1 VTSTG
6 QPAYQFGD
14 TLPAAE
20 RLRLL
25 AEVFKSST
33 RRFLARLPGDDVR
46 RVVDL
51 GCGPGCTTRL
61 LVDLFPSAT
70 VVGLD
75 SSPYFIELAG
85 QAPTERMQFTVA
97 DVTQPLAGGPYDL
110 AYCRYLLTH
119 LTDPWAALDL
129 WNQSLSDGGV
139 LAIEENE
146 WIRTTQPAFARYL
159 EIVTAMLADS
169 GQRLYVGGELDAVR
183 ARPHLLKRS
192 SELSPVQVTDR
203 EAARMFLPNLD
214 TWRTRP
220 YVQQNVSASE
230 LDELR
235 DELARLAKDSSGR
248 CSITFGLRQLAFERS

>member
-6 QPAYQFGD
+6 QPTYQFGD
-14 TLPAAE
+14 SLRAAH

-25 AEVFKSST
+25 ANVFESST
-33 RRFLARLPGDDVR
+33 RGFLTQLPGGKVR
-46 RVVDL
+46 RAVDL

-61 LVDLFPSAT
+61 LADLFGSAD
-70 VVGLD
+70 VLGLD

-85 QAPTERMQFTVA
+85 QAPTERMQFAVA
-97 DVTQPLAGGPYDL
+97 DVTQPLADGPYHL
-110 AYCRYLLTH
+110 AYCRYVLTH
-119 LTDPWAALDL
+119 LADPWAALDL
-129 WNQSLSDGGV
+129 WSQSVSDGGV

-146 WIRTTQPAFARYL
+146 WIRTTEPAFARYL

-169 GQRLYVGGELDAVR
+169 GQRLYVGGELDAVS
-183 ARPHLLKRS
+183 ARPHLIKRS
-192 SELSPVQVTDR
+192 SVLTPVRVIDR

-220 YVQQNVSASE
+220 YVQRNVSAAE

-235 DELARLAKDSSGR
+235 GELTRLAEDPSES
-248 CSITFGLRQLAFERS
+248 CSITFGLRQLAFERT